1 MYILTSMSKDSKEFF
16 EMAEK
21 ITDFVNDSFNVK
33 FNVKIESIENKG
45 ENEFGTWMKITL
57 TNRKRLLIPIK
68 YNDFKNNFDAICC
81 YLEKKINKGE

>member
-1 MYILTSMSKDSKEFF
+1 MYILTSMSENSKEFF

-33 FNVKIESIENKG
+33 FNVKIESVENMG
-45 ENEFGTWMKITL
+45 ENEFGTWMRIIL

-68 YNDFKNNFDAICC
+68 YNDFKNNFDAICNHI
-81 YLEKKINKGE
+81 EKKINEGE